1 MNKGQAGTILD
12 SMIKFIEAHGKE
24 RVSDINMQMEN
35 DFTVQKEKMI
45 DAEKKRLYEQFNKD
59 LNIAEIN
66 LKIEKSAQANKV
78 RIDKMTQTNVLVES
92 LREKT
97 KQSLQDK
104 MTSDRAA
111 YSELLKKLL
120 VQGLIK
126 LIERKITLRCR
137 ESDHEILQ
145 AVIDDAVS
153 EYKQLMLSQVKDLE
167 GKDDIPCE
175 VVIDEDKR
183 LPEYNEADPTN
194 SCLGGFVMYARKNR
208 IVCSQTLD
216 DRVNM
221 VYEQAVPAMRA
232 QLFPCLQRKK

>member
-1 MNKGQAGTILD
+1 
-12 SMIKFIEAHGKE
+12 
-24 RVSDINMQMEN
+24 MEN
-35 DFTVQKEKMI
+35 DFTVSKEKMI
-45 DAEKKRLYEQFNKD
+45 DAEKKRLYEQYNKD

-66 LKIEKSAQANKV
+66 LKIEKSAEANKV
-78 RIDKMTQTNVLVES
+78 RISKMSQTNVLVES
-92 LREKT
+92 LREDARV
-97 KQSLQDK
+97 SMHDK
-104 MTSDRAA
+104 MSNDRAA

-126 LIERKITLRCR
+126 LIERNVTLRCR

-167 GKDDIPCE
+167 GKDDIPCT
-175 VVIDEDKR
+175 VTIDDTKR
-183 LPEYNEADPTN
+183 LPEYNDQDPTN

-216 DRVNM
+216 DRVNL
-221 VYEQAVPAMRA
+221 VYEQAIPAMRA
-232 QLFPCLQRKK
+232 SLFPSLQREKKGSQ

>member
-78 RIDKMTQTNVLVES
+78 RIDKMSQTNILVES

-97 KQSLQDK
+97 KQ
-104 MTSDRAA
+104 
-111 YSELLKKLL
+111 
-120 VQGLIK
+120 
-126 LIERKITLRCR
+126 
-137 ESDHEILQ
+137 
-145 AVIDDAVS
+145 
-153 EYKQLMLSQVKDLE
+153 
-167 GKDDIPCE
+167 
-175 VVIDEDKR
+175 
-183 LPEYNEADPTN
+183 
-194 SCLGGFVMYARKNR
+194 
-208 IVCSQTLD
+208 
-216 DRVNM
+216 
-221 VYEQAVPAMRA
+221 
-232 QLFPCLQRKK
+232 

>member
-78 RIDKMTQTNVLVES
+78 RINKMSQTNVLVES

-97 KQSLQDK
+97 KQSLQEK
-104 MTSDRAA
+104 MSSDRAA

-126 LIERKITLRCR
+126 LIERKVTLRCR

-153 EYKQLMLSQVKDLE
+153 EYKELMLSQVKDLE

-175 VVIDEDKR
+175 VTIDEEKR

-216 DRVNM
+216 ERVNM
-221 VYEQAVPAMRA
+221 TYEQAIPAMRA